1 MSETAF
7 TRRLPSV
14 LHSTITLGGLALW
27 VSVGLFILGAGLHG
41 ILLIGLVWVVI
52 NSIWLGAGFEQVREA
67 MRLGMDRAMPAMFIF
82 LMIGV
87 VIATFI
93 LSGTVSTLIYF
104 GLKFIHPAIFLP
116 AGLILCSLMSLSVG
130 TSWGTVGTA
139 GIVLIGIGEVMGVPL
154 PLVAGM
160 IISGASFGDKM
171 SPVSDTTNLAAI
183 AAETELYAHI
193 RSMAY
198 TTGPAYLICLIA
210 FSWLGYQF
218 ADQSLPQSELDELLS
233 SLDAS
238 FSISLIMLLPLF
250 VLLFLSMK
258 GVLAEAAMLISAL
271 VALLLAVWVQG
282 YEFASVLTSF
292 YDGAKVNI
300 ENETLSP
307 LLNRGGIV
315 DMAWTFTLSFVAIS
329 LGAVLEK
336 MGFISVFMDWVLQNV
351 QRAASVVTSAILST
365 FFANALLG
373 ESYVS
378 MILAGKMFKRKFDDT
393 SIERRVLSRSLE
405 EGGTLLTA
413 LIPWTTTGAFYTA
426 TLGVSTLDYAQWSI
440 LNWLNPLLGILFAWL
455 GIALFRRSQK

>member
-1 MSETAF
+1 MSEIALTK
-7 TRRLPSV
+7 RLPSV
-14 LHSTITLGGLALW
+14 SHSAITLGGLALW
-27 VSVGLFILGAGLHG
+27 VSVGLFVLDAGLHG
-41 ILLIGLVWVVI
+41 ILLIGLVWVVV
-52 NSIWLGAGFEQVREA
+52 NSIYLGAGFEQTREA

-93 LSGTVSTLIYF
+93 LSGTVSTLIYY

-139 GIVLIGIGEVMGVPL
+139 GIVLIGIGQVMGIPL

-160 IISGASFGDKM
+160 IVSGASFGDKM

-193 RSMAY
+193 KSMVY
-198 TTGPAYLICLIA
+198 TTGPAYIVCLAA

-218 ADQSLPQSELDELLS
+218 ADQSLPQSELDGLLS
-233 SLDAS
+233 SLDTS
-238 FSISLIMLLPLF
+238 FIINVFMLLPLF

-258 GVLAEAAMLISAL
+258 GILAEAAMLISAL

-282 YEFASVLTSF
+282 NEFAVVLTSF
-292 YDGAKVNI
+292 YDGAKADI
-300 ENETLSP
+300 DNETLTP

-315 DMAWTFTLSFVAIS
+315 DMAWTFTLSFIAIS

-336 MGFISVFMDWVLQNV
+336 MGFISVFMNWVLQNV
-351 QRAASVVTSAILST
+351 HRAASVVTSAILST
-365 FFANALLG
+365 FFTNAVLG
-373 ESYVS
+373 ESYIS
-378 MILAGKMFKRKFDDT
+378 MILNGKMFKSKFDDIG
-393 SIERRVLSRSLE
+393 IERRVLSRSLE

-426 TLGVSTLDYAQWSI
+426 TLGISTLDYAQWSL

-455 GIALFRRSQK
+455 GIALFRRSK